1 MEFLTNNLTQIIL
14 IAGAIYP
21 PLLFLLPV
29 KYSSKIDLGVKI
41 IKAVADSLERSKNTK
56 AGFSNQLE
64 DLKEDKK
71 TYTQRPKF

>member
-14 IAGAIYP
+14 ISGAIYP

-29 KYSSKIDLGVKI
+29 KYASKIDLGIKI
-41 IKAVADSLERSKNTK
+41 IKAIADSLERSKNTK
-56 AGFSNQLE
+56 VGFSNQLE

-71 TYTQRPKF
+71 TYTQRPKG

>member
-1 MEFLTNNLTQIIL
+1 MEFLSNNLTQIIL

-41 IKAVADSLERSKNTK
+41 IKAVADSLERSKSTK

-71 TYTQRPKF
+71 TYTQRPKV